1 MATRAEDTRG
11 KGEQRAWLG
20 LVTGLLPIA
29 TAVGGAL
36 WGLYAYFDHQRAAQD
51 LAAAQAAKDSQT
63 RLIEAQRPFLV
74 KQLDLYFETA
84 QIAGKLVSLDPAS
97 EEWRASDRRY
107 WALYWSELSMVEH
120 QVVES
125 AMIQFGE
132 ALRKFEAAP
141 DSANKTKLQNAAYLL
156 AHVIRTGIESA
167 WGGGVTGS
175 KPPEPEK

>member
-1 MATRAEDTRG
+1 
-11 KGEQRAWLG
+11 
-20 LVTGLLPIA
+20 
-29 TAVGGAL
+29 VGPLCLFRPPARSAG
-36 WGLYAYFDHQRAAQD
+36 
-51 LAAAQAAKDSQT
+51 LAAAQDSQT

-97 EEWRASDRRY
+97 EEWR
-107 WALYWSELSMVEH
+107 
-120 QVVES
+120 
-125 AMIQFGE
+125 
-132 ALRKFEAAP
+132 RKFEAAP

-156 AHVIRTGIESA
+156 AHAIRTGIESA